1 MGFILEGI
9 IQSLR
14 LIATAN
20 AEVMQAVV
28 VSLKVSSISTVI
40 ATAISIPAAFCI
52 SGRSFKGKGLL
63 LTVINTLMGFP
74 TVAVGLIVYALLSR
88 MGMFGRFGLL
98 FTPTAIVIGQ
108 VILAV
113 PIITALGIAA
123 IGSVDRRV
131 RETALTLGADG
142 TQAALAVFREGK
154 NAICAAIAAGFGRVI
169 AEIGVAMMLGG
180 NIKGV
185 TRTMTTA
192 IAMET
197 SKGDFSLALAIAFI
211 LLTIVFSINV
221 IFQRLQA
228 RGG

>member
-9 IQSLR
+9 AQSLR

-20 AEVMQAVV
+20 VEVMRAVV
-28 VSLKVSSISTVI
+28 VSLKVSSISILI

-52 SGRSFKGKGLL
+52 SIHSFRGKRLL
-63 LTVINTLMGFP
+63 LTVINTLMGLP
-74 TVAVGLIVYALLSR
+74 TVAVGLFVYALISR
-88 MGMFGRFGLL
+88 MGPFGRLGIL

-113 PIITALGIAA
+113 PIITAIGIAA

-142 TQAALAVFREGK
+142 IQVALAVFREGRY
-154 NAICAAIAAGFGRVI
+154 AIFAAIIAGFGRVI

-180 NIKGV
+180 NIRGV

-192 IAMET
+192 IALET
-197 SKGDFSLALAIAFI
+197 SKGDFSLALAIALI
-211 LLTIVFSINV
+211 LLAIVFSINL
-221 IFQRLQA
+221 IFQRLQV
-228 RGG
+228 RGA